1 MMFPTP
7 SFVERVSTDLQRDL
21 LAFLP
26 ELILCA
32 TIVAL
37 LLARLVTPLSRKHL
51 GSFALLAS
59 GCALAFAICFWPERS
74 APIGS
79 VPLSGNVEG
88 FSSLLVFDTFG
99 LYLRVFL
106 LVFLCCSLWLS
117 LLTGIPDAEDSADYY
132 TLVIGGILGMMLMA
146 SANHLLMAFVA
157 VEMASVPS
165 YALAG
170 FLKGRRQGSEAA
182 LKYVVYGASASGV
195 MLYGISL
202 LAGTFGTGSMP
213 LISRAV
219 AVASLG
225 EGPTLPVLAGSICIL
240 IGLGFKLSAVPF
252 HFWCP
257 DVFSGAAAEVGAFL
271 SVASKAAALAL
282 TARFLF
288 VFSGSSRTGPDDLSG
303 SALAL
308 GWAFMAA
315 VTATFGNLAA
325 LAQTNIKRMLAYS
338 TIAHAGIMMMAL
350 VAVGPRSVGPLLYY
364 ISGYLLMNLGAFAIV
379 ALVRNRTGS
388 ENLDAFRG
396 LIRRAPLL
404 AVGMS
409 IFLLSLLG
417 MPPLVGFAAKFQVF
431 AVLYETGRDLGG
443 HDGMI
448 AWVYFG
454 LLVVAALNTAISAG
468 YYLKLVKV
476 MTLEDPADPSPI
488 RVSIGSGAL
497 VSILAG
503 LVLAAGVFW
512 NPLTQYANRAS
523 QSFDLAP
530 KFEKPAKIPKDAVRP
545 AIGPKGKIK

>member
-1 MMFPTP
+1 MFPTP
-7 SFVERVSTDLQRDL
+7 AFVDRLSADLQRDL
-21 LAFLP
+21 LSFLP
-26 ELILCA
+26 ELILCV

-37 LLARLVTPLSRKHL
+37 LLARLVPPLSKKHL
-51 GSFALLAS
+51 GGFALVAS
-59 GCALAFAICFWPERS
+59 ACDLVCAFGFWPEPS
-74 APIGS
+74 SILGS
-79 VPLSGNVEG
+79 VPLVGNVEG
-88 FSSLLVFDTFG
+88 FSGLLVFDTFG

-106 LVFLCCSLWLS
+106 LLFLCCALWLS

-132 TLVIGGILGMMLMA
+132 TLLIGGILGMMLMA
-146 SANHLLMAFVA
+146 SANHLLIAFVA

-182 LKYVVYGASASGV
+182 LKYVVYGASASGI

-202 LAGTFGTGSMP
+202 LAGSFGTGSLP
-213 LISRAV
+213 EISRAI
-219 AVASLG
+219 AIASGG
-225 EGPTLPVLAGSICIL
+225 EGLSLPVVVGAICIL
-240 IGLGFKLSAVPF
+240 IGLAFKLSAVPF

-257 DVFSGAAAEVGAFL
+257 DVFEGAAAEVGAFL

-282 TARFLF
+282 TARFLY
-288 VFSGSSRTGPDDLSG
+288 VMSGSSHGGSEDFSGSSFS
-303 SALAL
+303 L
-308 GWAFMAA
+308 GWALFAS

-350 VAVGPRSVGPLLYY
+350 TAVGPRAVGPLLYY

-431 AVLYETGRDLGG
+431 AVLYETGRGLGSY
-443 HDGMI
+443 DSTI
-448 AWVYFG
+448 AWIYFG
-454 LLVVAALNTAISAG
+454 LLIVAALNTAISAG

-476 MTLEDPADPSPI
+476 MTLEEPTDPTPM
-488 RVSIGSGAL
+488 RVSIGSGIL
-497 VSILAG
+497 VSLLAS
-503 LVLAAGVFW
+503 LVVAAGVLW
-512 NPLTQYANRAS
+512 NPLAQVAKRGS
-523 QSFDLAP
+523 HSFEP
-530 KFEKPAKIPKDAVRP
+530 SSEESIKPVKPAKGAKTP
-545 AIGPKGKIK
+545 AMGPKGKIQ